1 MTSPAGGPKL
11 PPPHSE
17 PEKEPVMSPSND
29 GGSPSVGAL
38 GSPLEIA
45 VFVSLRTVLIS
56 IFRVLAQATLSDPA
70 FAVLVFTSWSCTNN
84 SLR

>member
-1 MTSPAGGPKL
+1 MSSPAGGPNL
-11 PPPHSE
+11 PPSPSE
-17 PEKEPVMSPSND
+17 RDKEPVVFPSND
-29 GGSPSVGAL
+29 GGSPNVGAL

-70 FAVLVFTSWSCTNN
+70 FFVLVAC
-84 SLR
+84 LLVRP

>member
-1 MTSPAGGPKL
+1 MSSPAGGPNL
-11 PPPHSE
+11 PPSPTE
-17 PEKEPVMSPSND
+17 PEKEPVVFPSND

-45 VFVSLRTVLIS
+45 VFVSLRAVLIS

-70 FAVLVFTSWSCTNN
+70 FFVLIACLLV
-84 SLR
+84 RP

>member
-1 MTSPAGGPKL
+1 MSSPAGCPNLTPLLSK
-11 PPPHSE
+11 
-17 PEKEPVMSPSND
+17 PENEPVVSPSNNW
-29 GGSPSVGAL
+29 GSPSVGAL

-70 FAVLVFTSWSCTNN
+70 FFVLVAC
-84 SLR
+84 LLVRP